1 MRIYSNALKHV
12 RIYENISKR
21 IKACQ
26 DESEYIELYLNM
38 LTHQYIAKL
47 QHESFHTFC
56 VRKMKNATGQAGE
69 NQEYSQARAQFKL
82 IRHVIDQA

>member
-21 IKACQ
+21 IKVCQ

-38 LTHQYIAKL
+38 LTHQYITGL
-47 QHESFHTFC
+47 QHESFNKFC
-56 VRKMKNATGQAGE
+56 VRKMKSATGQACE
-69 NQEYSQARAQFKL
+69 DQNPARHACNL
-82 IRHVIDQA
+82 N